1 MINTQQAVEL
11 NNAVMR
17 QFPNPGTRL
26 SAFTLATAFSI
37 ARGLPM
43 PSTPVDNPDNY
54 FLTTSSLGLIQLI
67 DNVNEV
73 CVIDR
78 HAARAAVKSFWMVRY
93 HALFPAAWVPED
105 GYDFFCSVSKVPA
118 YFTKEQYALLCENK
132 AAVLRVADALTQVF
146 AGAK

>member
-11 NNAVMR
+11 NNAVIR

-26 SAFTLATAFSI
+26 SAITLASAFAI

-43 PSTPVDNPDNY
+43 PSSPVDNPDNY

-67 DNVNEV
+67 DNINEA
-73 CVIDR
+73 CIIDR

-93 HALFPAAWVPED
+93 YSLFPAEWVPED

-132 AAVLRVADALTQVF
+132 TAVLSVADTLTKIFV
-146 AGAK
+146 AAK